1 MAGYDN
7 NSSDYVILNDEI
19 DGNATDLS
27 DHKLDPLLIS
37 KDLKK
42 IINRLKGEN
51 LIDDKEVN
59 YGSLMNSDLFNK
71 DYLELASRLKRVNLV
86 SLISSDDS
94 SLNDSNLLAFFISS
108 SLSYFCSCWFKSHK
122 FSSLYLNRC
131 LQCTDDSCDRLFA
144 RFKRIDGI
152 EKERR

>member
-27 DHKLDPLLIS
+27 DQKLDPLLIS

-71 DYLELASRLKRVNLV
+71 DYLELASRLKRVNLD

-94 SLNDSNLLAFFISS
+94 SQSDANLLAFFISS
-108 SLSYFCSCWFKSHK
+108 SLSYF
-122 FSSLYLNRC
+122 
-131 LQCTDDSCDRLFA
+131 
-144 RFKRIDGI
+144 
-152 EKERR
+152 